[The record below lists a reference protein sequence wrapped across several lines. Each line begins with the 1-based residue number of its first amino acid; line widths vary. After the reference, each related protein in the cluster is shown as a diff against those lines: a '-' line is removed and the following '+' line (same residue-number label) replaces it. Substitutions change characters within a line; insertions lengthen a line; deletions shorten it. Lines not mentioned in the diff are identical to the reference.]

1 MSSVYGRLGF
11 NYNDPT
17 TDSTV
22 ENYTG
27 NVINGMNLVPTL
39 LNAWQTQDVA
49 TSNTGGYFVNPV
61 ANVTQIIWNT
71 SNSIFQ
77 LTNGL
82 TGSTGAITT
91 NIQNARIDANTV
103 SFSAANS
110 YLYITN
116 RQSNVVPADTDTSTP
131 HYKTATGVGKMLSYI
146 TFQTDGVQN
155 NSPIMGNFTSITL
168 GNTLNSLS
176 NTLVNVTGILANS
189 ITVVPDGLG
198 GYANTSNISLTNS
211 QLLYNT
217 IHQIANTIVYYPEQ
231 DKQFFMNS
239 QNVVSDYSNVSSF
252 SQIGATESYLLNTFI
267 GTDKIKSRINS

>member
-61 ANVTQIIWNT
+61 ANVTQIIWST

-77 LTNGL
+77 LTNNL

-198 GYANTSNISLTNS
+198 GYANTSNISLANS